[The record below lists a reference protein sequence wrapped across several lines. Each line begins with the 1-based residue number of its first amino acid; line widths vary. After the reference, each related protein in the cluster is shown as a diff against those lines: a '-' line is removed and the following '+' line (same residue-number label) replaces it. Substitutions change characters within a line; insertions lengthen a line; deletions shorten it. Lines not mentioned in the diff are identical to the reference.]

1 MEITQSLKGDH
12 KLTLKPDVVKNMKD
26 FMGSLDRRALIKNGT
41 VLAGAGL
48 LGSFADRSSDPGDAV
63 ASHIYNVRSFGA
75 AGKRGEKATLQIQAA
90 VDACTNAGGGMVYV
104 PPGDYTVGTIQL
116 KDNVNLNV
124 EAGTTLY
131 LSQDRN
137 DFIKGARTIIFAE
150 KASNISLTG
159 KGILDGLADYDF
171 VEMRGVDPE
180 IAGEI
185 EIARKAGID
194 MRRYY
199 RKGMQTFMCVLNNCT
214 NVLISDISVVH
225 SPLWNIRLNDCDR
238 VSIRG
243 VYIFSDLEKGVNA
256 DGIDICSSRNVTI
269 SDSIII
275 TADDSIVL
283 KTPKEEG
290 QDKVNPVEN
299 IVVTNCVLASSSTP
313 LMIGTETYADIKHV
327 LFNNC
332 TIRNSNKGFGINVQ
346 DGATVSNVIFSNLTI
361 ETNRR
366 HWNWWGSAELC
377 KFVLSRRDKSSALG
391 KIKDIVIDTII
402 SNVRGTSIIK
412 GLPDQNLENI
422 RFCNVQVFML
432 QEDAKDKRATHAL
445 CFENVRGL
453 KIRDLSVVW
462 GEDQA
467 ETAWQSALVLKEV
480 TDFEI
485 RSFSGRQGLIQSSSP
500 AILLDNASNGL
511 VADSDA
517 TKGCA
522 SFIHIKGPE
531 SRDLVL
537 RNNNTKKAKKE
548 ISFENKN
555 LIKSVTI
562 N

>member
-1 MEITQSLKGDH
+1 
-12 KLTLKPDVVKNMKD
+12 
-26 FMGSLDRRALIKNGT
+26 
-41 VLAGAGL
+41 
-48 LGSFADRSSDPGDAV
+48 
-63 ASHIYNVRSFGA
+63 
-75 AGKRGEKATLQIQAA
+75 
-90 VDACTNAGGGMVYV
+90 
-104 PPGDYTVGTIQL
+104 
-116 KDNVNLNV
+116 
-124 EAGTTLY
+124 
-131 LSQDRN
+131 
-137 DFIKGARTIIFAE
+137 
-150 KASNISLTG
+150 
-159 KGILDGLADYDF
+159 
-171 VEMRGVDPE
+171 VDPE

-214 NVLISDISVVH
+214 NVLICDISVVH

-238 VSIRG
+238 VTIRG

-290 QDKVNPVEN
+290 QDKVSPVEN

-346 DGATVSNVIFSNLTI
+346 DGATVSNIIFSNLTI

-377 KFVLSRRDKSSALG
+377 KFVLCRREKSSALG
-391 KIKDIVIDTII
+391 KIKDIVIDTVI

-412 GLPDQNLENI
+412 GHTDQNLENI
-422 RFCNVQVFML
+422 RFSNVQVFML
-432 QEDAKDKRATHAL
+432 HEDAKDKRATHAM

-462 GEDQA
+462 SEDQA
-467 ETAWQSALVLKEV
+467 EPAWQSALVLKEV
-480 TDFEI
+480 ADFEI
-485 RSFSGRQGLIQSSSP
+485 RSFSGRQGLIQDSNP
-500 AILLDNASNGL
+500 AIMLDNASDGL

-517 TKGCA
+517 IKGCA
-522 SFIHIKGPE
+522 SFIHIKGPG